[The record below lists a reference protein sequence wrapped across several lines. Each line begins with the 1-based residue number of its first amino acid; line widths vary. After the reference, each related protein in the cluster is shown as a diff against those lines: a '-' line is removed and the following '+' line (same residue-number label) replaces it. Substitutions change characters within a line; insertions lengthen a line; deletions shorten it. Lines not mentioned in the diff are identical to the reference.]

1 MSSQHQILYNLKIS
15 GNLPSMPQ
23 VLVQLIDSCHDP
35 EIQLQVI
42 ARIIDKD
49 AAVSAKVLQ
58 LVNSA
63 FIGAR
68 KAIANIKQAVVYLG
82 MDAVRN
88 LALSISVQ
96 QVFLR
101 VESNGLLSIDLF

>member
-1 MSSQHQILYNLKIS
+1 MLLQNFTRLRPTMSNQHQVLHNLKVS

-35 EIQLQVI
+35 EIQLQAI

-68 KAIANIKQAVVYLG
+68 KADRKSVV
-82 MDAVRN
+82 
-88 LALSISVQ
+88 
-96 QVFLR
+96 
-101 VESNGLLSIDLF
+101 